1 MKKLISTSLLLAVF
15 TTLAF
20 SQELPKTSGGTIKEK
35 APYYKFS
42 VSTTYFTFIN
52 FGPTSVSMYEFH
64 FGYKIT
70 PKDRVEIKAATW
82 RLFEPM
88 GIPMLDGILAMPL
101 DHDRD
106 HIEAAKRLLGGLPIG
121 ITHFLFHPSVDTPEL
136 RALAPDW
143 PARVANYNAFMS
155 DELKKFLGGEDI
167 KVIGYRAIRNAMR
180 SN

>member
-1 MKKLISTSLLLAVF
+1 M
-15 TTLAF
+15 
-20 SQELPKTSGGTIKEK
+20 GTIMNPRFIQSYVQAAAKRLLPNMLPRLTARGIEMMGVGEKERMEY
-35 APYYKFS
+35 APVMDMLES
-42 VSTTYFTFIN
+42 
-52 FGPTSVSMYEFH
+52 
-64 FGYKIT
+64 
-70 PKDRVEIKAATW
+70 
-82 RLFEPM
+82 L

-106 HIEAAKRLLGGLPIG
+106 HIEAAKELLGGLPIG

-155 DELKKFLGGEDI
+155 DELKKFLESENV
-167 KVIGYRAIRNAMR
+167 KVIGYRAMRNAMR